1 MKFLHATLP
10 TLAENLALDEALLES
25 ADAGL
30 AAEEVLRM
38 WAAESLF
45 VVVGRS
51 SRVDGE
57 VQRDTARRWNVP
69 IFRRVSGGTSIVAGP
84 GCLFYSVLLDLE
96 QRPHLR
102 MLDEAHR
109 FVMTNL
115 MRGIA
120 PLRPDVRFEGT
131 CDLVIPSSTKAAQ
144 LRKFSGNA
152 LRVGRRWM
160 LYHGTL
166 LIDMHLP
173 WISQLLKHPPREP
186 GYRGGREHS
195 EFLANLNVD
204 PVALMVSLQ
213 RAWNAAGAPEK
224 LPMEIV
230 AKLVQERYA
239 LDTWNFQR

>member
-1 MKFLHATLP
+1 MLP
-10 TLAENLALDEALLES
+10 TVAENLALDEGLLEA
-25 ADAGL
+25 ADAGQ
-30 AAEEVLRM
+30 AADEILRL
-38 WAAESLF
+38 WRAESLF

-51 SRVDGE
+51 SRVAAE
-57 VQRDTARRWNVP
+57 VQRDVAQRWNVP

-109 FVMTNL
+109 FVMSTL
-115 MRGIA
+115 KRGIA
-120 PLRPDVRFEGT
+120 PLRPDVRFVGT
-131 CDLVIPSSTKAAQ
+131 CDLVVPAAPRATE

-166 LIDMHLP
+166 LVDMQLQ

-186 GYRGGREHS
+186 DYRAGREHS
-195 EFLANLNVD
+195 EFLTNLHVD
-204 PVALMVSLQ
+204 QTELIASLQ
-213 RAWNAAGAPEK
+213 QAWRAEGAPDN
-224 LPMEIV
+224 LPTEIV
-230 AKLVQERYA
+230 ARLVDERYA
-239 LDTWNFQR
+239 LDAWNFQR